1 MSACRDELFDSQ
13 EFDEEENT
21 IPTPTA
27 SNSNEMNIQ
36 EVDDEGESEAE
47 GDEPEEVGEDDD
59 LFHVPSRKR
68 KLISPVWDCGAA
80 VKIDGGSKCTLC
92 GKQFMSQTFNT
103 SNLIKHIIDK
113 HRNSEAS
120 LKLKVELDVK
130 KKKLE
135 EDKKVKRNEE
145 IVPIVHASVYLQ
157 SSSY

>member
-21 IPTPTA
+21 IPTA
-27 SNSNEMNIQ
+27 DNSNEMNIQ

-59 LFHVPSRKR
+59 LLHVPSRKR

-113 HRNSEAS
+113 HKDSEAS

>member
-21 IPTPTA
+21 IPTA
-27 SNSNEMNIQ
+27 DNSNEMNIQ

-47 GDEPEEVGEDDD
+47 GDEPEEDDD
-59 LFHVPSRKR
+59 LLHVPSRKR

-92 GKQFMSQTFNT
+92 GKQFISQTFNT

-113 HRNSEAS
+113 HKNSEAS

-130 KKKLE
+130 KKKLK
-135 EDKKVKRNEE
+135 EDKKVIRNEE